1 MSASI
6 QVHAN
11 GKKGRR
17 QCPALNGWIS
27 ARDCGEH
34 RLREIRCP
42 SDCKY
47 LDAHGRYQHAR
58 VADDFH
64 LAWIGKVAPYYQQ
77 RDQLALDFLMDL
89 EFSLYRHVRAHP
101 ATTDEQVREA
111 LKSVARQLGP
121 IQVFEAMAS
130 SLAQQLLQAV
140 REFQKQQPRLD
151 AERAQRVVED
161 VLALFTEVRA
171 DERESVSSFM
181 GHVETHFKVPP
192 KEDEAQTPAATPHI
206 ITPR

>member
-1 MSASI
+1 MNVSI
-6 QVHAN
+6 QIHAQ

-17 QCPALNGWIS
+17 RCPALGGWIS
-27 ARDCGEH
+27 AKDCGEH

-47 LDAHGRYQHAR
+47 LGAHERYQHAR

-64 LAWIGKVAPYYQQ
+64 LAWIEKVAPYYQQ
-77 RDQLALDFLMDL
+77 RDQVALDFFMAV
-89 EFSLYRHVRAHP
+89 EFELYRHVRAHP

-111 LKSVARQLGP
+111 LKSVSRQLGP

-130 SLAQQLLQAV
+130 SLTNQLLQATQ
-140 REFQKQQPRLD
+140 EFQKQQPRLD
-151 AERAQRVVED
+151 AERAQRVVDD
-161 VLALFTEVRA
+161 VLALFSQTHA
-171 DERESVSSFM
+171 DERATVSSFM
-181 GHVETHFKVPP
+181 GHVEAHFKVPA
-192 KEDEAQTPAATPHI
+192 KEEEAQPATDTPQI

>member
-1 MSASI
+1 MSVSI
-6 QVHAN
+6 QIHAS

-42 SDCKY
+42 ADCRH
-47 LDAHGRYQHAR
+47 LDLHGRYQHAR

-77 RDQLALDFLMDL
+77 RDQLSLDYMMAL
-89 EFSLYRHVRAHP
+89 EFELYRHVRAHP
-101 ATTDEQVREA
+101 AITDEQVRDA
-111 LKSVARQLGP
+111 LKSVARQLSP
-121 IQVFEAMAS
+121 IQVFEALAG
-130 SLAQQLLQAV
+130 SLTKQLLQAT

-151 AERAQRVVED
+151 SEKAQRIVED
-161 VLALFTEVRA
+161 LVSLFSQTHADGRA
-171 DERESVSSFM
+171 TVSGFM
-181 GHVETHFKVPP
+181 GHVEAHFEVPP
-192 KEDEAQTPAATPHI
+192 QKEADPLADAPQI
-206 ITPR
+206 ITPH

>member
-1 MSASI
+1 MNASI

-27 ARDCGEH
+27 AKDCGEY

-42 SDCKY
+42 ADCRY

-77 RDQLALDFLMDL
+77 RDQLALDFLMDF
-89 EFSLYRHVRAHP
+89 EFALYRHVRAHP
-101 ATTDEQVREA
+101 VTTDEQVREA
-111 LKSVARQLGP
+111 LRVLVRQLSP

-130 SLAQQLLQAV
+130 SLAKQLLQATQ
-140 REFQKQQPRLD
+140 EFQKQQPRLD
-151 AERAQRVVED
+151 AEKAQRVVED
-161 VLALFTEVRA
+161 VLALFAKVRA
-171 DERESVSSFM
+171 DERGSVSSFM
-181 GHVETHFKVPP
+181 GHVEAHFKVPA
-192 KEDEAQTPAATPHI
+192 KEDETQIPNAAPQI